1 MDIVVRN
8 GTVVDPVSLK
18 ETRADVAVKDGILA
32 FVGEGAPRGSLELD
46 ASGSLVLPGLIDTHM
61 HFEHR
66 VGDPYTVLRFLLL
79 QGVTTAFAGHCGE
92 GVTMKEYREWF
103 SQNPVLNMGFMT
115 GATTLRRAAGAEDR
129 YSPATPGQISI
140 MEGLL
145 EENLREGAR
154 GLSFG
159 LEYAP
164 GTSWEELSRLA
175 RVVSRFSHRL
185 ISIHIRSDGHQ
196 SPTAVAE
203 AINVARESG
212 IRVQISHLGSMT
224 AFGHSGEALGM
235 IEKARSEGVDVT
247 FDVYPYYAFAAR
259 IGSAVYDPGF
269 EERLG
274 KGLESLEVSTGKYK
288 GVPLT
293 PEVFARAREEDPDA
307 YVIAHVMNPQE
318 VDMCLLHP
326 ESAIASDAVLRGDEG
341 HPRAAGTFPRGI
353 GILRNAGL
361 SWPEAVRHA
370 TSRPAEMMWHK
381 GGRVVEGAN
390 AELVVIDPDS
400 YEDRGRF
407 GAPLVAP
414 GGVKW
419 VILNGAVVVEDGEIV
434 GSPKGHILL
443 AE

>member
-1 MDIVVRN
+1 
-8 GTVVDPVSLK
+8 
-18 ETRADVAVKDGILA
+18 
-32 FVGEGAPRGSLELD
+32 
-46 ASGSLVLPGLIDTHM
+46 
-61 HFEHR
+61 
-66 VGDPYTVLRFLLL
+66 
-79 QGVTTAFAGHCGE
+79 
-92 GVTMKEYREWF
+92 
-103 SQNPVLNMGFMT
+103 
-115 GATTLRRAAGAEDR
+115 
-129 YSPATPGQISI
+129 
-140 MEGLL
+140 
-145 EENLREGAR
+145 
-154 GLSFG
+154 
-159 LEYAP
+159 
-164 GTSWEELSRLA
+164 
-175 RVVSRFSHRL
+175 
-185 ISIHIRSDGHQ
+185 DGHQ
-196 SPTAVAE
+196 SPAAVAE

-212 IRVQISHLGSMT
+212 VRVQISHLGSMT
-224 AFGHSGEALGM
+224 AFGHSGEALDM
-235 IEKARSEGVDVT
+235 IEKARGEGVDVT

-307 YVIAHVMNPQE
+307 YVIAHVMNPRE

-326 ESAIASDAVLRGDEG
+326 DSAIASDAVLRGDEG
-341 HPRAAGTFPRGI
+341 HPRAAGTFPMGI

-381 GGRVVEGAN
+381 GGRIVEGAN

-419 VILNGAVVVEDGEIV
+419 VILNGDVAVEEGEIV
-434 GSPKGHILL
+434 GSPNGQILL